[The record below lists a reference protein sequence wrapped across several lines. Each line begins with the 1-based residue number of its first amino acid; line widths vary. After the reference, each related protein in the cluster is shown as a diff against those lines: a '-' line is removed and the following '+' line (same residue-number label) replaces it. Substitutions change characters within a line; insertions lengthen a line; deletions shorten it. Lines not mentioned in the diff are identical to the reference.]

1 MSTTRRQ
8 RVTAGIAL
16 IVLGLGLYWLH
27 RVEGIGEAAVF
38 FLVGGAF
45 LAAYLYNRTYGFLV
59 PAGIMLGI
67 GAGTVGAESLLDF
80 GRPQFLG
87 LGFGFILIFLI
98 ALLYERRSH
107 WWPLIPGTVLILLGL
122 PDADRIFSYLYR
134 NWPLILVIA
143 GALILLTALGR
154 SARQPGDAGKS

>member
-8 RVTAGIAL
+8 RVTAGLAL
-16 IVLGLGLYWLH
+16 IALGLGLYWLH

-45 LAAYLYNRTYGFLV
+45 LAAYLYNRAYGFLV
-59 PAGIMLGI
+59 PAGIMLGM
-67 GAGTVGAESLLDF
+67 GAGMVGADSLLDL

-87 LGFGFILIFLI
+87 LGFGFVLIFLI

-107 WWPLIPGTVLILLGL
+107 WWPLIPGTLLILLGL

-154 SARQPGDAGKS
+154 SGRTPGDAGKS

>member
-1 MSTTRRQ
+1 M
-8 RVTAGIAL
+8 
-16 IVLGLGLYWLH
+16 
-27 RVEGIGEAAVF
+27 
-38 FLVGGAF
+38 GGAF
-45 LAAYLYNRTYGFLV
+45 LAAYLYNRAYGFLV
-59 PAGIMLGI
+59 PAGIMLGM
-67 GAGTVGAESLLDF
+67 GAGMVGADSLLDL

-87 LGFGFILIFLI
+87 LGFGFVLIFLI

-107 WWPLIPGTVLILLGL
+107 WWPLIPGTLLILLGL

-154 SARQPGDAGKS
+154 SGRTPGDAGKS